1 MTTVTPLSP
10 LSTDPIELDD
20 LDDREQDD
28 GSERGAE
35 RDQPAY
41 LPTPEEIAA
50 ACAEIRAGWSHNEL
64 TRRGIGPRRNF

>member
-1 MTTVTPLSP
+1 MTTVTPFSP
-10 LSTDPIELDD
+10 QSTNPIELDD
-20 LDDREQDD
+20 IDDRDQDNA
-28 GSERGAE
+28 SECGAE

-50 ACAEIRAGWSHNEL
+50 ACAEIRAGWSHHEF